1 MSAQINQPIRF
12 IRLPELL
19 KLVSMGRSTLYD
31 KLDEKSKRYD
41 STFPKPVKDGRRTMW
56 IEHEVQAWIE
66 RLINRSRAAC

>member
-1 MSAQINQPIRF
+1 MTTQITQPIRF

-41 STFPKPVKDGRRTMW
+41 STFPKPIKDGRRVMW
-56 IEHEVQAWIE
+56 VEHEIYEWIHS
-66 RLINRSRAAC
+66 LIEKSRI